1 MVNGYTGA
9 TAPDDIPWYW
19 PPLLDA
25 PSRWVRDQL
34 GHLVDTRHH
43 PGLLRTDQ
51 QYGVQ
56 PYHVRHLRDRAVSP
70 AVAVAR
76 RYRST
81 YWVDEVRAYMI
92 GMDKDRRPVRNK
104 IEPGEGSGM
113 LIPIRTI
120 DGRSPYH
127 EYRADFPAE
136 TTNRKTGKRTIKK
149 YRRPFGCGNVLDVHP
164 FVRERLLT
172 TKDPIF
178 ITEGVMKGD
187 SLVSLGACAISLF
200 GVSGWR
206 GKVHDPNPDYNDNG
220 EVIQRTGPLDDLAKI
235 PMTGREVFIVFDSD
249 VMVKKSV
256 HDALRNLWNFLLGRG
271 AIVYAIYLPTEP
283 DGDQKIGVDDYIASH
298 PGITVAG
305 LMACGTDQL
314 REVDETPSA
323 EDLRAEIEKQARRLK
338 INRMA
343 RQLDAAEN
351 WRPPPAELS
360 TSLTVAL
367 AKPREAIRHRVS
379 RLIGLKHNAS
389 LTGQYKTGKTT
400 FYCGL
405 ARSLADGSD
414 FLGTLPVQPAVRRV
428 GFWNCEMDEDDFLD
442 YIQTVGI
449 MNTDKI
455 ELLHLR
461 GQPVRLLTDQGM
473 EWAINWLID
482 NDVEIWLNDSWARLC
497 AWSDVDENDNS
508 GVGRLTSII
517 DEIKK
522 QTKITEQFITTAH
535 TGRVKQPEGEE
546 RARGATALDDWV
558 DSRMVLTREG
568 ENRFLF
574 AEGRG
579 KVEMLE
585 TKLIFDPA
593 TNLSRIGEGDRRTT
607 REVGDVNTVV
617 EIVTAS
623 PGMNTRDLTDAVRQR
638 IPSHNQDHAS
648 KAISTAKRLG
658 LVHTVDGKNNAKL
671 FYPGPDPAQAAQ
683 QEWTP

>member
-1 MVNGYTGA
+1 
-9 TAPDDIPWYW
+9 
-19 PPLLDA
+19 
-25 PSRWVRDQL
+25 
-34 GHLVDTRHH
+34 
-43 PGLLRTDQ
+43 
-51 QYGVQ
+51 
-56 PYHVRHLRDRAVSP
+56 
-70 AVAVAR
+70 
-76 RYRST
+76 
-81 YWVDEVRAYMI
+81 
-92 GMDKDRRPVRNK
+92 
-104 IEPGEGSGM
+104 M
-113 LIPIRTI
+113 LIPVWTV

-127 EYRADFPAE
+127 EYRADIPAE
-136 TTNRKTGKRTIKK
+136 TTDRRTGKRKIKK
-149 YRRPFGCGNVLDVHP
+149 YRRPPGSGNVLDVHP

-172 TKDPIF
+172 GSEPIF

-187 SLVSLGACAISLF
+187 SLVSIGACAISLF

-206 GKVHDPNPDYNDNG
+206 GKVHDPKDPEYDDNG
-220 EVIQRTGPLDDLAKI
+220 EVIKRTGPLDDWAMIDMK
-235 PMTGREVFIVFDSD
+235 GREVFIVFDSD
-249 VMVKKSV
+249 VMIKESV
-256 HDALRNLWNFLLGRG
+256 HSALRNLWNFLLGRG

-298 PGITVAG
+298 PGISVAD

-314 REVDETPSA
+314 RKPEETPD
-323 EDLRAEIEKQARRLK
+323 EFLEAEIKKAARGIK

-343 RQLDAAEN
+343 RQQDAAES
-351 WRPPPAELS
+351 WRPPPPELS
-360 TSLTVAL
+360 TSLTAAL

-405 ARSLADGSD
+405 AKSLADGSD
-414 FLGTLPVQPAVRRV
+414 FLGVLPVQSAVRRV

-461 GQPVRLLTDQGM
+461 GQPVRLLTETGM
-473 EWAINWLID
+473 DWAINWLID
-482 NDVEIWLNDSWARLC
+482 NNVEIWLNDSWAKLC
-497 AWSDVDENDNS
+497 AWSDVDENDNT
-508 GVGRLTSII
+508 GVGRLTSVI

-535 TGRVKQPEGEE
+535 TGRAKLAEGDE

-579 KVEMLE
+579 KVAMLE

-593 TNLSRIGEGDRRTT
+593 TNLNRIGEGDRKAT
-607 REVGDVNTVV
+607 REVANVNTVV

-623 PGMNTRDLTDAVRQR
+623 PGMNTRSLSEAVRER

-648 KAISTAKRLG
+648 KAIATAKTLG

-671 FYPGPDPAQAAQ
+671 FHLGPDPAWAAQ
-683 QEWTP
+683 QQWADMYARR